1 MDQAP
6 LRRRARMVVALT
18 LTLASGACYVYRT
31 VNVETVARPAAAA
44 PPVRVTSAVKA
55 HLTDGTTVVY
65 RDGVMI
71 AHDTVQGTGLAYDL
85 MLKSSGTVLAVPLSR
100 VLAMEN
106 FRTGVNPLGTVL
118 ATTVLG
124 SLTAVAVAAV
134 GVAIFGSCPTAYS
147 DSAGARL
154 LEAEGFSYSIAP
166 LFEMRDVDR
175 LHARASPD
183 GSVRLEIRNEAL
195 ETHYINQ
202 LQLLEVRHA
211 RDEFVAPDPT
221 GNPIAVRGLRAPLAA
236 TDRAGHDVL
245 ASLAAPDGMV
255 FRTDTTTLARASAG
269 DPDDWID
276 LQLPSPPRSDSAV
289 VVLRLRNSLLT
300 TVLLYDVMLG
310 DRGAHALD
318 YVAEDLQRIGSA
330 TELGRWYVD
339 HMGMRVSVWDGGAW
353 RQTGRFLDTGPIA
366 WKDLAVMVPAPSSGP
381 LRVRLS
387 FPADDWRIDRIAV
400 ATAAR
405 RAVPR
410 AIPLARA
417 IRSDGRADSAALANL
432 RDPDERYLETS
443 AGQRFDA
450 VFETGSEP
458 TDSARTFLLTWEGF
472 YYEWI
477 RRGWLES
484 GRDSTA
490 FRPGAAALTEAQR
503 RWRESQDVM
512 EEQFYHT
519 RVPVR

>member
-1 MDQAP
+1 MDHAP
-6 LRRRARMVVALT
+6 SRRRTRVVAT
-18 LTLASGACYVYRT
+18 LAFALASGACYLYRT
-31 VNVETVARPAAAA
+31 VNVESVAKPATAA
-44 PPVRVTSAVKA
+44 PPVSVTSAVKA
-55 HLTDGTTVVY
+55 HLTDGTTVIY
-65 RDGVMI
+65 RDGVVI
-71 AHDTVQGTGLAYDL
+71 ARDTVKGTGLAYDL
-85 MLKSSGTVLAVPLSR
+85 MLKSIGTVTVVPLSR

-106 FRTGVNPLGTVL
+106 FQTGIDPAGTVL
-118 ATTVLG
+118 ATAILG

-134 GVAIFGSCPTAYS
+134 GVAIFGSCPTAYW
-147 DSAGARL
+147 DSAGTQV

-175 LHARASPD
+175 LRAQASPG

-221 GNPIAVRGLRAPLAA
+221 GHPIAVRGLRAPLAA
-236 TDRAGHDVL
+236 TDRAGRNVLPSLVAHDGV
-245 ASLAAPDGMV
+245 V
-255 FRTDTTTLARASAG
+255 FRTDSATLARASAT

-276 LQLPSPPRSDSAV
+276 LELPAPPAGDSAV
-289 VVLRLRNSLLT
+289 LVLRLRNSLLT

-310 DRGAHALD
+310 DRGARALD

-330 TELGRWYVD
+330 TELGHWYVD
-339 HMGMRVSVWDGGAW
+339 HMGMRVSVWDGGTW

-366 WKDLAVMVPAPSSGP
+366 WKDLAVTVPAPASGP

-387 FPADDWRIDRIAV
+387 FPADDWRIDFIAV
-400 ATAAR
+400 ATTAR
-405 RAVPR
+405 RVTPR
-410 AIPLARA
+410 TIPLGRV
-417 IRSDGRADSAALANL
+417 ILSDGRADSAALADA
-432 RDPDERYLETS
+432 RDADERYLETS

-450 VFETGSEP
+450 VFDAGPEP
-458 TDSARTFLLTWEGF
+458 TDSARTFLLAWQGF

-477 RRGWLES
+477 RRSWLES
-484 GRDSTA
+484 GRDTTA
-490 FRPGAAALTEAQR
+490 FQPGPESLAEAQR
-503 RWRESQDVM
+503 RWRGSQKVM
-512 EEQFYHT
+512 EERFYHT